1 MQLVRVNCRVNDE
14 KGLALNFGIRKLFC
28 PLSIALSVVLVGPGA
43 RAANSDGPPSSDP
56 AQLFLQNCA
65 ACHDHPKDRIPPR
78 AVIARRSPDEIMQ
91 TLTNG
96 SMRAQ
101 AAGLGMNDRVGIATY
116 LTGKAPV
123 GRLAPT
129 PETNPCA
136 AGAAPVADTG
146 PAWNGW
152 GRDLANTRFQAEPGI
167 TAAQVPRLKLKWAF
181 GYRSTYVYGQPTLV
195 GGRVYVTSSSG
206 RVYSLDAKSGCTY
219 WTYDAVAPV
228 RTAVSIARVH
238 GGLRA
243 LFGDDASFVYAL
255 DAANGKLLW
264 KRQMDKHPAARITG
278 APVFYGQRLYVPLS
292 SLEELS
298 APAPSYECCKFRGSI
313 AALNIATGRLLW
325 RSYTIAQAPH
335 AYRKSPAGT
344 QLYGPAGGSVWSA
357 PTLDPSHDLLYV
369 GTGNSYTDLPAPHTD
384 SILALRMSTGAVA
397 WANQLRTKDNYI
409 VGCDTPQTAGT
420 GNCPQ
425 ALGPDVDFGTSPI
438 LTKLPNG
445 DPILLT
451 GEKSGRVYALNPA
464 TGEER
469 WHAQVGVGSSL
480 GGIEW
485 GGAADSERLYA
496 PVSDAAATQGPPGG
510 LVALRLSDG
519 KQLWR
524 AAPLPPRC
532 SWGTR
537 GCLAAQSQA
546 VSAIPGVVFSGS
558 EDGHLR
564 AYNSGDGRVIWDM
577 DTAQSYATVNGVP
590 GAGGSLDNGGP
601 TLAGGILFVNSGYGR
616 IMGEPGNVLLAYS
629 VDGR

>member
-1 MQLVRVNCRVNDE
+1 M
-14 KGLALNFGIRKLFC
+14 NFGIRKLLC
-28 PLSIALSVVLVGPGA
+28 RRSLAVSLALLALGA
-43 RAANSDGPPSSDP
+43 RAANNDGPPSGDP
-56 AQLFLQNCA
+56 AQLFQQNCGT
-65 ACHDHPKDRIPPR
+65 CHDHPKDRIPPR
-78 AVIARRSPDEIMQ
+78 AVIARRSPDEVMQ
-91 TLTNG
+91 ILTNG

-116 LTGKAPV
+116 LTGKAPI
-123 GRLAPT
+123 GHLAPT

-136 AGAAPVADTG
+136 AGAAPVGDAG
-146 PAWNGW
+146 PGWNGW
-152 GRDLANTRFQAEPGI
+152 GHDLSNTRFQNEPGL

-219 WTYDAVAPV
+219 WTYDAGAAV
-228 RTAVSIARVH
+228 RTAVSIARVR
-238 GGLRA
+238 GQLRA
-243 LFGDDASFVYAL
+243 VFGDDASFVYVL
-255 DAANGKLLW
+255 DAASGKLLW
-264 KRQMDKHPAARITG
+264 KRQLDVHPAARITG

-298 APAPSYECCKFRGSI
+298 APAPNYECCKFRGSV
-313 AALNIATGRLLW
+313 AALDIATGRVIW
-325 RSYTIAQAPH
+325 RTYTIGPAPH
-335 AYRKSPAGT
+335 PYRKNAMGT

-369 GTGNSYTDLPAPHTD
+369 GTGNSYTDIPTRHTD

-397 WANQLRTKDNYI
+397 WANQLQQQDNYI
-409 VGCDTPQTAGT
+409 VGCDTPQSAGT
-420 GNCPQ
+420 GNCPR

-438 LTKLPNG
+438 LTRLPNG
-445 DPILLT
+445 ARLLIT
-451 GEKSGRVYALNPA
+451 GEKSGRVYALDPA
-464 TGEER
+464 NGQER
-469 WHAQVGVGSSL
+469 WHAQVGVGSSF

-485 GGAADSERLYA
+485 GGAADPERFYA
-496 PVSDAAATQGPPGG
+496 PVSDVTATKGPPGG
-510 LVALRLSDG
+510 LIALRLSDG
-519 KQLWR
+519 QPSWR

-532 SWGTR
+532 SWGAS

-546 VSAIPGVVFSGS
+546 VTAIPGVVFSGS

-564 AYNSGDGRVIWDM
+564 AYASDDGRIIWDT
-577 DTAQSYATVNGVP
+577 DTAQTFATVNGVP
-590 GAGGSLDNGGP
+590 AAGGSLDNGGP

-616 IMGEPGNVLLAYS
+616 IFGEPGNALLAFS